1 MVSAAHLHDCTRS
14 GDRDCTSDCAGVSD
28 GLLERADM
36 PYMYGH

>member
-1 MVSAAHLHDCTRS
+1 MVSAADLHYIRS

-36 PYMYGH
+36 PYMY